1 MMNAPGSKAPV
12 RVLIVD
18 DHPVVRAGLATLLR
32 KEVGLKVTG
41 SAHCGEEALK
51 ILKSSPVDV
60 MLLDL
65 RMPSISGIDLL
76 NVLRAMENPPLV
88 LILSSYEYEE
98 EIYRAVKA
106 GARGYISKNA
116 SRAEIVTA
124 IEKVINGGKYFPQN
138 IAVIIA
144 EREERSSLSAREI
157 EILEMVS
164 KGLTNKEIARVL
176 QISQYTVRNHI
187 NHISSKLDA
196 GDRTEAVT
204 LALQQGII
212 ASR

>member
-1 MMNAPGSKAPV
+1 MTTPESRPPV

-32 KEVGLKVTG
+32 KEAGLKVTG
-41 SAHCGEEALK
+41 SAHSGEEALE
-51 ILKSSPVDV
+51 ILKRSPVDV
-60 MLLDL
+60 MLLDI

-76 NVLRAMENPPLV
+76 NLLKNVENPPLV

-106 GARGYISKNA
+106 GARGYLSKNA
-116 SRAEIVTA
+116 SRAEIVGA
-124 IEKVINGGKYFPQN
+124 IEAVIRGGKYFPEN
-138 IAVIIA
+138 IAALIA
-144 EREERSSLSAREI
+144 EREERSSLSPREI

-176 QISQYTVRNHI
+176 EISQYTVRNHI
-187 NHISSKLDA
+187 NHISAKLDV
-196 GDRTEAVT
+196 GDRTEAATV
-204 LALQQGII
+204 ALQQGII
-212 ASR
+212 RGG

>member
-1 MMNAPGSKAPV
+1 MTAPESRPPV

-41 SAHCGEEALK
+41 SAHSGEEALE

-60 MLLDL
+60 MLLDI

-76 NVLRAMENPPLV
+76 NLLKNTENPPLV

-106 GARGYISKNA
+106 GARGYLSKNA
-116 SRAEIVTA
+116 SRAEIVGA
-124 IEKVINGGKYFPQN
+124 IEAVIRGGKYFPEN
-138 IAVIIA
+138 IAALIA
-144 EREERSSLSAREI
+144 EREERSSLSPREI

-176 QISQYTVRNHI
+176 EISQYTVRNHI
-187 NHISSKLDA
+187 NHISAKLDV
-196 GDRTEAVT
+196 GDRTEAAT

-212 ASR
+212 RGG

>member
-1 MMNAPGSKAPV
+1 MITPESKSPV

-18 DHPVVRAGLATLLR
+18 DHPVVRAGLASLLR
-32 KEVGLKVTG
+32 KEAGLKVTG
-41 SAHCGEEALK
+41 AAHSGEEALE
-51 ILKSSPVDV
+51 ILKRSLVDV

-76 NVLRAMENPPLV
+76 NVLKNRESGPLV
-88 LILSSYEYEE
+88 IILSSYEYEE

-106 GARGYISKNA
+106 GARGYLSKNA
-116 SRAEIVTA
+116 SRAEIVAA
-124 IEKVINGGKYFPQN
+124 IEAVMKGGKYFPAH
-138 IAVIIA
+138 IATLIA
-144 EREERSSLSAREI
+144 EREERSSLSPREI

-187 NHISSKLDA
+187 NHISAKLDV
-196 GDRTEAVT
+196 GDRTEAVSF
-204 LALQQGII
+204 ALQQGII
-212 ASR
+212 SGG

>member
-1 MMNAPGSKAPV
+1 MMTTPDSRPPV

-32 KEVGLKVTG
+32 KEAELKVTG
-41 SAHCGEEALK
+41 SAHSGEEALE
-51 ILKSSPVDV
+51 ILKRSPVDV
-60 MLLDL
+60 MLLDI

-76 NVLRAMENPPLV
+76 NLLKNVENPPLV

-106 GARGYISKNA
+106 GARGYLSKNA
-116 SRAEIVTA
+116 SRAEIVGA
-124 IEKVINGGKYFPQN
+124 IEAVIRGGKYFPEH
-138 IAVIIA
+138 IAALIA
-144 EREERSSLSAREI
+144 EREERSSLSPREI

-187 NHISSKLDA
+187 NHISAKLDV
-196 GDRTEAVT
+196 GDRTEAAT

-212 ASR
+212 SGG

>member
-1 MMNAPGSKAPV
+1 MMNTPESKAPV

-32 KEVGLKVTG
+32 KEAGLKVTG
-41 SAHCGEEALK
+41 SAHSGEEALE
-51 ILKSSPVDV
+51 ILKGSLVDV

-76 NVLRAMENPPLV
+76 NLLKAVENPPLV

-106 GARGYISKNA
+106 GARGYLSKNA
-116 SRAEIVTA
+116 SRAEIVGA
-124 IEKVINGGKYFPQN
+124 IETVMKGGKYFPEH
-138 IAVIIA
+138 IAALIA
-144 EREERSSLSAREI
+144 EREERTSLSPREI
-157 EILEMVS
+157 EILEMVA

-176 QISQYTVRNHI
+176 EISQYTVRNHI
-187 NHISSKLDA
+187 NHISAKLDV
-196 GDRTEAVT
+196 GDRTEAAT
-204 LALQQGII
+204 LAMQQGII
-212 ASR
+212 SGG